1 VQFAHTSPERN
12 RRPSNTRPPARAPHA
27 PGAPRAPRAPLA
39 YRAARAALERPLRA
53 AYDVDVEGLDNVPKG
68 QGVILAANHRSFM
81 DSIFLAIASPDP
93 VAFVAKAEYFENA
106 LTRWLFRATG
116 QIPLRR
122 GSPAGARQ
130 ALAAAGEVLTA
141 GGTLGIYPEGT
152 RSRDGKLHRGKL
164 GPARLAAATGAA
176 IVPVGLV
183 GTDKV
188 QLPEERLP
196 HLFRPVAVRFG
207 TPRRLPRQDGR
218 ASARRLRQTTDELM
232 RDIAELSGAEYVDSF
247 A

>member
-1 VQFAHTSPERN
+1 VPFAYKAAKAVLT
-12 RRPSNTRPPARAPHA
+12 
-27 PGAPRAPRAPLA
+27 APLRTA
-39 YRAARAALERPLRA
+39 YNL
-53 AYDVDVEGLDNVPKG
+53 DVEGVDRLPDG
-68 QGVILAANHRSFM
+68 EGVILAANHRSFM
-81 DSIFLAIASPDP
+81 DSIFLALASPEP
-93 VAFVAKAEYFENA
+93 VAFVAKAEYFDNK
-106 LTRWLFRATG
+106 LTRWLFKSTG

-130 ALAAAGEVLTA
+130 ALAEASEVLNE

-183 GTDKV
+183 GTENV
-188 QLPEERLP
+188 QLPDERMP
-196 HLFRPVAVRFG
+196 HLFQDVAVKFG
-207 TPRRLPRQDGR
+207 APRHLPSSDGR
-218 ASARRLRQTTDELM
+218 ASTRRLRETTDALM
-232 RDIAELSGAEYVDSF
+232 HDIADLSGAEYVDSF

>member
-1 VQFAHTSPERN
+1 MPFARSRSTRWN
-12 RRPSNTRPPARAPHA
+12 RRGPV
-27 PGAPRAPRAPLA
+27 G
-39 YRAARAALERPLRA
+39 YR
-53 AYDVDVEGLDNVPKG
+53 
-68 QGVILAANHRSFM
+68 
-81 DSIFLAIASPDP
+81 
-93 VAFVAKAEYFENA
+93 VAKAEYFENRM
-106 LTRWLFRATG
+106 TRWLFRTTG

-130 ALAAAGEVLTA
+130 ALAAASEVLA
-141 GGTLGIYPEGT
+141 GGGTLGIYPEGT

-183 GTDKV
+183 GTEKV
-188 QLPEERLP
+188 QLPDERLP

-207 TPRRLPRQDGR
+207 VPKRLVAPDGR
-218 ASARRLRQTTDELM
+218 ASTSRLRETTDELM
-232 RDIAELSGAEYVDSF
+232 HDIADLSGAEYVDSY

>member
-1 VQFAHTSPERN
+1 
-12 RRPSNTRPPARAPHA
+12 
-27 PGAPRAPRAPLA
+27 
-39 YRAARAALERPLRA
+39 
-53 AYDVDVEGLDNVPKG
+53 
-68 QGVILAANHRSFM
+68 M
-81 DSIFLAIASPDP
+81 DSIFLALASPEP
-93 VAFVAKAEYFENA
+93 VAFVAKAEYFESR

-130 ALAAAGEVLTA
+130 ALAAASEVLSA

-164 GPARLAAATGAA
+164 GPARLAAATGAV

-183 GTDKV
+183 GTDRV
-188 QLPEERLP
+188 QLPDERVP

-207 TPRRLPRQDGR
+207 APKRLETADGR
-218 ASARRLRQTTDELM
+218 ASASRLRETTDELM
-232 RDIAELSGAEYVDSF
+232 NDIADLSGAEYVDSF

>member
-1 VQFAHTSPERN
+1 RG
-12 RRPSNTRPPARAPHA
+12 PARNARRSRVRSSR
-27 PGAPRAPRAPLA
+27 GPLA
-39 YRAARAALERPLRA
+39 YRVARAALDRPLRA
-53 AYDVDVEGLDNVPKG
+53 AYEVDVEGLDNVPEG

-81 DSIFLAIASPDP
+81 DSIFLALASPDP
-93 VAFVAKAEYFENA
+93 VAFVAKAEYFDHPV
-106 LTRWLFRATG
+106 TRRLFSSTG

-122 GSPAGARQ
+122 GSPVGARE
-130 ALAAAGEVLTA
+130 ALAAASEVLA
-141 GGTLGIYPEGT
+141 EGGTLGIYPEGT

-183 GTDKV
+183 GTDQV

-196 HLFRPVAVRFG
+196 HLFRPVSVRFG
-207 TPRRLPRQDGR
+207 PPVHLSAPDGKAP
-218 ASARRLRQTTDELM
+218 ASRLRATTDEVM
-232 RDIAELSGAEYVDSF
+232 QDIAALSGAEHVDSF

>member
-1 VQFAHTSPERN
+1 MPFAHTGPARN
-12 RRPSNTRPPARAPHA
+12 RRRSER
-27 PGAPRAPRAPLA
+27 GPLA
-39 YRAARAALERPLRA
+39 YRVAKAALDRPLRA
-53 AYDVDVEGLDNVPKG
+53 AYDVDVEGVDNFPRG

-81 DSIFLAIASPDP
+81 DSIFLALASPEP
-93 VAFVAKAEYFENA
+93 VAFVAKAEYFENR

-130 ALAAAGEVLTA
+130 ALAAASEVLSA

-183 GTDKV
+183 GTDQV
-188 QLPEERLP
+188 QLPDERVP

-207 TPRRLPRQDGR
+207 SPKRLEAPDGR
-218 ASARRLRQTTDELM
+218 APAAQLRQTTDELM
-232 RDIAELSGAEYVDSF
+232 NEIADLSGAEYEDSF

>member
-1 VQFAHTSPERN
+1 VPFAHTRST
-12 RRPSNTRPPARAPHA
+12 RRSRRGPVGYRMAKAALTRPLH
-27 PGAPRAPRAPLA
+27 
-39 YRAARAALERPLRA
+39 A
-53 AYDVDVEGLDNVPKG
+53 AYDVEVEGADNVPTG
-68 QGVILAANHRSFM
+68 EGVILAANHRSFM
-81 DSIFLAIASPDP
+81 DSIFLALACPEP

-106 LTRWLFRATG
+106 MTRWLFRATG
-116 QIPLRR
+116 QIPLKR

-130 ALAAAGEVLTA
+130 ALAAASEVLA
-141 GGTLGIYPEGT
+141 GGGTLGIYPEGT

-188 QLPEERLP
+188 QLPDEKLP
-196 HLFRPVAVRFG
+196 HVNRPVAVRFG
-207 TPRRLPRQDGR
+207 SPRRLPSADDR
-218 ASARRLRQTTDELM
+218 ASATRLRQSTAELM
-232 RDIAELSGAEYVDSF
+232 RDIADLSGAEYVDSF

>member
-1 VQFAHTSPERN
+1 
-12 RRPSNTRPPARAPHA
+12 
-27 PGAPRAPRAPLA
+27 
-39 YRAARAALERPLRA
+39 
-53 AYDVDVEGLDNVPKG
+53 
-68 QGVILAANHRSFM
+68 VILAANHRSFM
-81 DSIFLAIASPDP
+81 DSIFLALASPGP
-93 VAFVAKAEYFENA
+93 VAFVAKAEYFDRRM
-106 LTRWLFRATG
+106 TRWLFNATG

-130 ALAAAGEVLTA
+130 ALAAASDVLA
-141 GGTLGIYPEGT
+141 DGGTLGIYPEGT

-183 GTDKV
+183 GTEKV

-196 HLFRPVAVRFG
+196 HVFRPVAVKFG
-207 TPRRLPRQDGR
+207 APRHLP
-218 ASARRLRQTTDELM
+218 ASDRRVPTSRLRETTDELM
-232 RDIAELSGAEYVDSF
+232 HDIADLSGAEYVDSF

>member
-1 VQFAHTSPERN
+1 MPFAPTGPVRN
-12 RRPSNTRPPARAPHA
+12 IRRRRPQRGPF
-27 PGAPRAPRAPLA
+27 A
-39 YRAARAALERPLRA
+39 YRVAKAALDRPLRA
-53 AYDVDVEGLDNVPKG
+53 AYDVDVSGVDNVPRD

-81 DSIFLAIASPDP
+81 DSIFLALACPEP
-93 VAFVAKAEYFENA
+93 VAFVAKAEYFENS

-116 QIPLRR
+116 QIPLKR
-122 GSPAGARQ
+122 GSPAGARD
-130 ALAAAGEVLTA
+130 ALAAASEVLSE

-176 IVPVGLV
+176 IVPVGLI
-183 GTDKV
+183 GTDQV
-188 QLPEERLP
+188 QLPEERVP

-207 TPRRLPRQDGR
+207 SPRQLEAPGGR
-218 ASARRLRQTTDELM
+218 APTSRLRETTNELM
-232 RDIAELSGAEYVDSF
+232 NDIADLSGAEYVDSF